1 MCLNELGCVQK
12 GCVSNQRFGARLVAE
27 PVPSVQEGY
36 LRKHVLYRKCFERDG
51 NQQQHIKLTSKYF
64 S

>member
-1 MCLNELGCVQK
+1 MCLNELGCVQN
-12 GCVSNQRFGARLVAE
+12 CHVSNQDFGARVGAE
-27 PVPSVQEGY
+27 PVPRVQEGY
-36 LRKHVLYRKCFERDG
+36 LRKHFLYRKYFERDG

>member
-1 MCLNELGCVQK
+1 MCLNELGCVQN
-12 GCVSNQRFGARLVAE
+12 GRVSNQAFGARVLAE
-27 PVPSVQEGY
+27 PVPSVQEGC
-36 LRKHVLYRKCFERDG
+36 LRKHVLYQKYFERDG